1 MASEGQVILPSQF
14 GRYTLL
20 ERLASGGMAEVF
32 RAKIVSSHGFEKII
46 VIKRILPHLAADRN
60 FVSMFIDE
68 AKLTAR
74 LTHPKIV
81 QILDFGEVA
90 GQYFI
95 ALEYIDGCDA
105 LALLRAAALK
115 HVRAPLP
122 LVVFMIAEVLDAL
135 DYAHTASDMQD
146 RPMRLVHR
154 DISPSNIFISR
165 HGEVK
170 LGDFGIAHVSERES
184 KTQSGILKGKYG
196 YMSPEQVTGGDVDH
210 RSDLFAVGIVLA
222 ESFMGRR
229 LFSARNDLDVLL
241 MVRDGRVDRWNRFGH
256 DLAPELDRI
265 VRKALQKDL
274 RARFQT
280 AATFRDALFDYLFTQ
295 KIRVGP
301 AELRAFMSDVF
312 DPSPEALAR
321 VHQQCRGPSE
331 PLAESAHPAVASA
344 ASPAFAAPSPA
355 AQPSARIARSAP
367 ALRPS
372 QTPAQGSDPRRAMRD
387 PPAPTRRMEPSA
399 ASPRGLATGLPLAEA
414 FPASALSVVDLD
426 QWSVEG
432 QQLSGRGSGF
442 TPVAVSPTPRSSGR
456 PGSRSQA
463 WAESPA
469 PGPSRAAA
477 GLGSFTSAAP
487 DRPPDLAGDLGVIS
501 AMRVFA
507 DVTVAAET
515 GLLRFERLPPDAGL
529 RVDDRKGSRGVSGE
543 VKEVF
548 LAGGAPESVN
558 SNVPSERFG
567 TYLVSRG
574 VLRPAELE
582 KALDLLPQFSG
593 KLGDTLVG
601 LGLMRP
607 LEVFR
612 HLSQQVCERVIDLF
626 RWSRG
631 TFAFFRWV
639 KNERESFPLG
649 LDGFEILGAGVLTIP
664 AEDLERRF
672 SARLDSPP
680 RRSDRNRIDP
690 DAFRLGP
697 TPGEVLALL
706 DGRRTL
712 RSWISG
718 FTEPGERTTFLRSLH
733 LLIETDLAELD

>member
-46 VIKRILPHLAADRN
+46 VIKRILPHLAADRS

-95 ALEYIDGCDA
+95 ALEYIEGCDA
-105 LALLRAAALK
+105 LGLLRAAAMK
-115 HVRAPLP
+115 HVRAPLA
-122 LVVFMIAEVLDAL
+122 LVVYMIAEVLDAL

-170 LGDFGIAHVSERES
+170 LGDFGIAHVSDRES

-196 YMSPEQVTGGDVDH
+196 YMSPEQVTGGDIDH

-229 LFSARNDLDVLL
+229 LFSARNELDVLL

-301 AELRAFMSDVF
+301 ADLRTFMSDVF

-321 VHQQCRGPSE
+321 VRQQCRGPSE
-331 PLAESAHPAVASA
+331 PLAEAAPPAVASP
-344 ASPAFAAPSPA
+344 ASAVSAAPSPA
-355 AQPSARIARSAP
+355 APPSARIARSAP
-367 ALRPS
+367 AGHPS
-372 QTPAQGSDPRRAMRD
+372 QTPARAMRD
-387 PPAPTRRMEPSA
+387 PAAPTRRAEPSA
-399 ASPRGLATGLPLAEA
+399 ASLRGLATGSPPAEA

-432 QQLSGRGSGF
+432 QHSSGRGTGF
-442 TPVAVSPTPRSSGR
+442 TPVAASPTPRSSRR
-456 PGSRSQA
+456 PGSRSNA

-469 PGPSRAAA
+469 AVPSRAAPA

-515 GLLRFERLPPDAGL
+515 GLLRFERLPSDGGL
-529 RVDDRKGSRGVSGE
+529 RGDDPKGSRGVSDE

-548 LAGGAPESVN
+548 VAGGAPESVN

-672 SARLDSPP
+672 STRLDSPP

-697 TPGEVLALL
+697 TPGEVLSLL

-712 RSWISG
+712 RSWIGG